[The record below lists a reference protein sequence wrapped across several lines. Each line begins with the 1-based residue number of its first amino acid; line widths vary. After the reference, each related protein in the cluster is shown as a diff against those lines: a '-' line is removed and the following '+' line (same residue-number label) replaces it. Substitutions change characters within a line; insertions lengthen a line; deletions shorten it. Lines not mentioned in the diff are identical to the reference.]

1 MKPSKFDFC
10 GSLPRQNW
18 IWPIPFSTFQ
28 FNRTFTVHIFAN
40 DATHHSF
47 VFLANGV
54 ACPTFLANGVVRTHF
69 LLLREWRL
77 APTLIY
83 ANGVVHSQFCFCH
96 CQSQWQSAKRQH
108 SGLRCA
114 LSLISASG
122 RPEFL
127 WFSQMAL
134 SIYARIAPHAHSIS
148 ATGAGVA
155 RTLFFANGVA
165 CQQIEFREW
174 RHSNVANGLT
184 P

>member
-127 WFSQMAL
+127 GFSQMAL

-148 ATGAGVA
+148 ANGACVA
-155 RTLFFANGVA
+155 SSFVL
-165 CQQIEFREW
+165 CEW
-174 RHSNVANGLT
+174 RHV
-184 P
+184 